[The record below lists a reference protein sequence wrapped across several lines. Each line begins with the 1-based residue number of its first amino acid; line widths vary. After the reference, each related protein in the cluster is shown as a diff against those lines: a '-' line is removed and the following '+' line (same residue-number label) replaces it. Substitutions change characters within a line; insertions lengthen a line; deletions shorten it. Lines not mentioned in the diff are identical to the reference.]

1 MYDFSVCTHSP
12 LGLKLSAPRL
22 WINFATW
29 GHLFLEILQTSSQDH
44 QDNYKS
50 LLTVG
55 CVSFIKLIQLMFK
68 FLYCHFPK
76 KKKITKVITIHQ
88 DKIWNGNNTII
99 KTELKLSCEI
109 FLPCLHQSD
118 WLDISVIF
126 IWCGPQLSNTNN
138 MNTNGRSN
146 SDHLYLK
153 WTFLSHSHQIH
164 LGKMWLELL
173 CQLSHL
179 LQKVWYV
186 LHLLHDP
193 KLNSYT

>member
-1 MYDFSVCTHSP
+1 MPFS
-12 LGLKLSAPRL
+12 
-22 WINFATW
+22 
-29 GHLFLEILQTSSQDH
+29 
-44 QDNYKS
+44 
-50 LLTVG
+50 
-55 CVSFIKLIQLMFK
+55 
-68 FLYCHFPK
+68 
-76 KKKITKVITIHQ
+76 KKKITRVITISQ
-88 DKIWNGNNTII
+88 DKMWNVNNTII

-118 WLDISVIF
+118 RLDISVIF
-126 IWCGPQLSNTNN
+126 IWCGPHLSNTNN

-146 SDHLYLK
+146 SYRLYLK

-186 LHLLHDP
+186 LHLLYDP
-193 KLNSYT
+193 KLNSYTSDVFLLRAELLWRCAIKASRCQWPVHLVPIKSASRWWHFRCHSIS